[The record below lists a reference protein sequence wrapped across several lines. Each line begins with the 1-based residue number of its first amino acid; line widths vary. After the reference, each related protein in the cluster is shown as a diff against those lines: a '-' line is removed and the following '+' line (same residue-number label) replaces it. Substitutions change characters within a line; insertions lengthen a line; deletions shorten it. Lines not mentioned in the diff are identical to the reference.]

1 MSTINKGTAGN
12 DYITGT
18 QTGNDYLSGGAGND
32 TIKAWD
38 PGPDSLSDVRHRITD
53 SGWDGLKGED
63 GNDLLLGG
71 GYSDRLEGGAGQ
83 DTLDGGPGSDQ
94 LIGGPGSDV
103 FRFEVLYA
111 SPGAPTLSSTG
122 DELTFGSTDPGHPTY
137 GFKNDVIEDFHG
149 VHDRFVFNKEVDKI
163 DLKGWENPDHPG
175 AVFVGQGALAADP
188 QLHVAFHFDGYN
200 TIIDLERMFFEPVAG
215 QSYAYNGPTD
225 QIVLLG
231 HHALTAQDFIF

>member
-1 MSTINKGTAGN
+1 MTLYKGTAGA
-12 DYITGT
+12 DYMTGS
-18 QTGNDYLSGGAGND
+18 QTGNDEMYGGAGND
-32 TIKAWD
+32 TIKGWN
-38 PGPDSLSDVRHRITD
+38 PGPAGPGDVQHRITD
-53 SGWDGLKGED
+53 SGWDSLYGED

-71 GYSDRLEGGAGQ
+71 GYSGHLNGGTGN

-122 DELTFGSTDPGHPTY
+122 DWLTFGSTDPGHPTY